1 MKGLTSAVLA
11 AATLSAMAACVDLNG
26 ASDNNTL
33 VLGAA
38 FQSVPVG
45 FSANS
50 NSFDPSG
57 DVGEAFM
64 PRDLAPGVGYHG
76 GRGGQ
81 GGGHGDN
88 RQGGG
93 PGPNGERGHGF
104 GDGGL
109 RGLLMGGGLGPDFIG
124 AVGFGHGRGRGP
136 FDVFNLPDTCTFS
149 ATTGRVTCPETERRG
164 LTVNVSYAFK
174 DADGDAQP
182 TFDTASTNSVNVKT
196 AVEGERESRD
206 GLVTTTVTHVSD
218 RTVAGLAPGSDERT
232 VNGTASAREESEGT
246 RDGIAFTALRE
257 AADTTTGVV
266 IPIVEGR
273 PTIPSAGTVIRR
285 MKVTITKDGEDPVTR
300 FRREKIT
307 FDGTNVVRIEITQDD
322 VTKSCTLTLPGKNL
336 TCE

>member
-1 MKGLTSAVLA
+1 MMGFTRAVLA
-11 AATLSAMAACVDLNG
+11 AATLSALAACVDLNG

-50 NSFDPSG
+50 NSFDPTG
-57 DVGEAFM
+57 DLGEAFM
-64 PRDLAPGVGYHG
+64 PRDLGAGVGMHG
-76 GRGGQ
+76 GGR
-81 GGGHGDN
+81 GDN

-109 RGLLMGGGLGPDFIG
+109 RGLLMGGGLGPDFSG
-124 AVGFGHGRGRGP
+124 MVGFGRGRGRGP
-136 FDVFNLPDTCTFS
+136 FGRFDLPDACTFS
-149 ATTGRVTCPETERRG
+149 ETTGRVTCPEFEKRG

-182 TFDTASTNSVNVKT
+182 AFDTTSTNSVNIKT
-196 AVEGERESRD
+196 AVEGTKEHRD
-206 GLVTTTVTHVSD
+206 GLVTTTVSHTSD
-218 RTVAGLAPGSDERT
+218 RTVAGLAPGSEERT
-232 VNGTASAREESEGT
+232 VDGIASAREESEGT

-257 AADTTTGVV
+257 AADTTDGVV

-285 MKVTITKDGEDPVTR
+285 MKVTITKEGEDPVTR

-307 FDGTNVVRIEITQDD
+307 FDGTNVVKIEITQDD
-322 VTKSCTLTLPGKNL
+322 VTKNCTLTLPGKNL
-336 TCE
+336 VCEE